1 MPQQPAKDTE
11 FRYISADRGVVLPAY
26 SGVALLLS
34 WIYLLFYANSAGIE
48 AAAPISLMG
57 IPYTLS
63 SLLMSVVVLVIAFGP
78 SDLPERIM
86 SGKAKVASSL
96 GTSVGTLLMVG
107 LSESDVM
114 WLTLAGAAVT
124 GVFSGI
130 LAQQWVVAY
139 KRVGLKATIGSFP
152 ALLAVAVGICMTAMY
167 LPRVAVL
174 AITALLPIVSG
185 FMLHSVR
192 KSLFPEFDLE
202 APVKDRPLDFLI
214 VIFPIGIFSF
224 ASGFLDYFSYQSGY
238 TYFFYTTVTVVLLVT
253 TCVFVLVSNRENVFA
268 CMVVPLCFMVCV
280 FVPFLTMVDHVPA
293 SHFISIGELGIEI
306 ALFSVAVGFADFFS
320 INSLKTYAL
329 CRVVHFALNAVG
341 WYAGCFSNSALND
354 MMNSQASLAV
364 VFIGVEVIAVCLI
377 VAIVKAQKTL
387 PQNVEKAGSGA
398 ASASAQAGSGAS
410 MTSTQ
415 EGMGANEASASGD
428 VRSPARVAAG
438 PSEASVSSGAGVQG
452 SAIATAKVAGTS
464 EEAAEPGAFEVDLY
478 SIGKERGLSNREMDV
493 FALLARGYSAAAI
506 QSELYI
512 AAGTVNYHTRNIYSK
527 LNVHSKQ
534 ELIGMVDAH
543 RRR

>member
-1 MPQQPAKDTE
+1 MSQHPANGTE
-11 FRYISADRGVVLPAY
+11 FGFISEDRGAILPAY

-78 SDLPERIM
+78 GDLSERIM
-86 SGKAKVASSL
+86 SGKIKVASAL
-96 GTSVGTLLMVG
+96 GTSVGTLFMVG
-107 LSESDVM
+107 ANAVDSM
-114 WLTLAGAAVT
+114 WVIMVGAVVT

-139 KRVGLKATIGSFP
+139 RRVGLRATIGSFP
-152 ALLAVAVGICMTAMY
+152 ILLAVSVGICMTVMY
-167 LPRVAVL
+167 LPRIAVL
-174 AITALLPIVSG
+174 MATVLLPIVSG

-192 KSLFPEFDLE
+192 KSLFPVFDLE
-202 APVKDRPLDFLI
+202 IPDKDRPLDYVI
-214 VIFPIGIFSF
+214 VVFPIGVFAF

-253 TCVFVLVSNRENVFA
+253 ACVFIVVSNRENAFT
-268 CMVVPLCFMVCV
+268 CMVVPLCFLVCV

-320 INSLKTYAL
+320 ISSLKTYAL
-329 CRVVHFALNAVG
+329 CRVAHFALNAVG
-341 WYAGCFSNSALND
+341 WYAGCFSNSALSD
-354 MMNSQASLAV
+354 MMNKQASLAV
-364 VFIGVEVIAVCLI
+364 VFIGVEVVAVCLI

-387 PQNVEKAGSGA
+387 PQNVGKVGADVQAGAGSMTASSDDAARGLSSSGPASSGLDEEGA
-398 ASASAQAGSGAS
+398 AAACE
-410 MTSTQ
+410 TV
-415 EGMGANEASASGD
+415 EH
-428 VRSPARVAAG
+428 AAG
-438 PSEASVSSGAGVQG
+438 GEAGLPESVP
-452 SAIATAKVAGTS
+452 IAGTNDVGS
-464 EEAAEPGAFEVDLY
+464 FEVDLY
-478 SIGKERGLSNREMDV
+478 SIGKEHGLSNREMDV
-493 FALLARGYSAAAI
+493 FTLLARGYSAAAI

-534 ELIGMVDAH
+534 ELIGMVNAH

>member
-1 MPQQPAKDTE
+1 MSQHPANGTE
-11 FRYISADRGVVLPAY
+11 FGFISEDRGAILPAY

-78 SDLPERIM
+78 GDLSERIM
-86 SGKAKVASSL
+86 SGKIKVASAL
-96 GTSVGTLLMVG
+96 GTSVGTLFMVG
-107 LSESDVM
+107 ANAVDSM
-114 WLTLAGAAVT
+114 WVIMVGAVVT

-139 KRVGLKATIGSFP
+139 RRVGLRATIGSFP
-152 ALLAVAVGICMTAMY
+152 ILLAVSVGICMTVMY
-167 LPRVAVL
+167 LPRIAVL
-174 AITALLPIVSG
+174 MATVLLPIVSG

-192 KSLFPEFDLE
+192 KSLFPVFDLE
-202 APVKDRPLDFLI
+202 IPDKDRPLDYVI
-214 VIFPIGIFSF
+214 VVFPIGVFAF

-253 TCVFVLVSNRENVFA
+253 ACVFIVVSNRENAFT
-268 CMVVPLCFMVCV
+268 CMVVPLCFLVCV

-320 INSLKTYAL
+320 ISSLKTYAL
-329 CRVVHFALNAVG
+329 CRVAHFALNAVG
-341 WYAGCFSNSALND
+341 WYAGCFSNSALSD
-354 MMNSQASLAV
+354 MMNKQASLAV
-364 VFIGVEVIAVCLI
+364 VFIGVEVVAVCLI

-387 PQNVEKAGSGA
+387 PQNVCKVGA
-398 ASASAQAGSGAS
+398 NAQAGAVSL
-410 MTSTQ
+410 
-415 EGMGANEASASGD
+415 
-428 VRSPARVAAG
+428 AG
-438 PSEASVSSGAGVQG
+438 PSDSAARGLSGDGPASSDLDGERT
-452 SAIATAKVAGTS
+452 TAAR
-464 EEAAEPGAFEVDLY
+464 EAAEQAAAGGEAGLPDSTSIAGSNDSGSFEVDLY
-478 SIGKERGLSNREMDV
+478 SIGKEHGLSNREMDV

-534 ELIGMVDAH
+534 ELIGMVNAH

>member
-1 MPQQPAKDTE
+1 MSQHPANGTE
-11 FRYISADRGVVLPAY
+11 FGFISEDRGTILPAY

-78 SDLPERIM
+78 GDLSERIM
-86 SGKAKVASSL
+86 SGKIKVTSAL
-96 GTSVGTLLMVG
+96 GTSVGTLFMVG
-107 LSESDVM
+107 ANAVDSM
-114 WLTLAGAAVT
+114 WVIMVGAVVT

-139 KRVGLKATIGSFP
+139 RRVGLRATIGSFP
-152 ALLAVAVGICMTAMY
+152 ILLAISVGICMTVMY
-167 LPRVAVL
+167 LPRIAVL
-174 AITALLPIVSG
+174 MVTVLLPIVSG

-214 VIFPIGIFSF
+214 VIFPIGIFAF

-253 TCVFVLVSNRENVFA
+253 ACVFIVVSNRENAFT

-306 ALFSVAVGFADFFS
+306 ALFSIAVGFADFFS
-320 INSLKTYAL
+320 ISALKTYAL

-341 WYAGCFSNSALND
+341 WYAGCFSNSALSD
-354 MMNSQASLAV
+354 MMNKQASLAV
-364 VFIGVEVIAVCLI
+364 VFIGVEVVAVCLI

-387 PQNVEKAGSGA
+387 PQNVEKVGANAQTGAVSLA
-398 ASASAQAGSGAS
+398 ASSDGAG
-410 MTSTQ
+410 
-415 EGMGANEASASGD
+415 
-428 VRSPARVAAG
+428 RG
-438 PSEASVSSGAGVQG
+438 PSSNGPASSDLDGGC
-452 SAIATAKVAGTS
+452 ATAAR
-464 EEAAEPGAFEVDLY
+464 EAAEHAAAGGEVGLPDSTSIAGSNDSGSFEVDLY
-478 SIGKERGLSNREMDV
+478 SIGKEHGLSNREMDV

-534 ELIGMVDAH
+534 ELIGMVNAH
-543 RRR
+543 RER

>member
-1 MPQQPAKDTE
+1 MSQQPANDTE
-11 FRYISADRGVVLPAY
+11 FGYISADRGVILPAY

-48 AAAPISLMG
+48 AAAPVSLMG

-63 SLLMSVVVLVIAFGP
+63 SLLMSVAVLVIAFGP
-78 SDLPERIM
+78 ADLPEKIM
-86 SGKAKVASSL
+86 TGKMKVASSL

-107 LSESDVM
+107 LSEPDVM

-139 KRVGLKATIGSFP
+139 RRVGLKATIGSFP
-152 ALLAVAVGICMTAMY
+152 ALLAVSVGICMTAMY

-174 AITALLPIVSG
+174 VVTALLPIVSG

-214 VIFPIGIFSF
+214 VIFPIGIFAF

-253 TCVFVLVSNRENVFA
+253 ACVFIVVSNRENAFT

-306 ALFSVAVGFADFFS
+306 ALFSIAVGFADFFS
-320 INSLKTYAL
+320 ISALKTYAL

-387 PQNVEKAGSGA
+387 PQNVGKVGANAQADAGPMAASSGNAARGLPGDGLALSGLGEGGAAAAREAVEYAAAGGEAGMAGS
-398 ASASAQAGSGAS
+398 ASIA
-410 MTSTQ
+410 
-415 EGMGANEASASGD
+415 GAND
-428 VRSPARVAAG
+428 
-438 PSEASVSSGAGVQG
+438 VSS
-452 SAIATAKVAGTS
+452 
-464 EEAAEPGAFEVDLY
+464 FEVDLY
-478 SIGKERGLSNREMDV
+478 SIGKEHGLSNREMDV

-534 ELIGMVDAH
+534 ELIGMVNAH